1 MYEDGQ
7 ELTQEQISY
16 FLERMDSGEEVEAGS
31 DVHQLMTAASER
43 AMRITSRMNAEF
55 NSLFDTREQLGG
67 CSCARFRKAWG
78 CFRLS
83 RPTAG

>member
-31 DVHQLMTAASER
+31 DVHHS
-43 AMRITSRMNAEF
+43 
-55 NSLFDTREQLGG
+55 
-67 CSCARFRKAWG
+67 
-78 CFRLS
+78 
-83 RPTAG
+83 